1 MKTDVES
8 AESAG
13 SYELTSKTAGIDEA
27 GRGPLAGPVVA
38 AAVVL
43 DPDRPIDGLDDSKAL
58 RHEVRVVLKREIQER
73 SIRWALG
80 CADVEEIDRLN
91 VLQATLLAMRR
102 AVSNLGMP
110 IDMALVDGNVDP
122 GLGLPTITIVRGDT
136 KVAAIGAAS
145 ILAKVARDEL
155 MLSASRDY
163 PEYGF
168 ERHKGYGTREH
179 LIALKEYGPSKL
191 HRKTFAP
198 VRDLLMLNKSFHK
211 RS

>member
-1 MKTDVES
+1 VS
-8 AESAG
+8 
-13 SYELTSKTAGIDEA
+13 LTSLNLLRSRQWTATI
-27 GRGPLAGPVVA
+27 
-38 AAVVL
+38 
-43 DPDRPIDGLDDSKAL
+43 
-58 RHEVRVVLKREIQER
+58 R